1 MRFFKGNMIKFLKLN
16 FILKLERDGQDDI
29 RFETKNR
36 RRFLHYIRTIKW
48 SNDIKRVYL
57 KVIYLPTVF
66 NDSDDIHSKEDL
78 LKVYRAFTEKDLLDY
93 TAKAEWD

>member
-1 MRFFKGNMIKFLKLN
+1 MTKLLKPTY
-16 FILKLERDGQDDI
+16 ILKLEQKRQDDI
-29 RFETKNR
+29 RFETKST

-66 NDSDDIHSKEDL
+66 NDSDDIHSKKDL
-78 LKVYRAFTEKDLLDY
+78 LKVYRAFTEKDLLED
-93 TAKAEWD
+93 TAKAEWN

>member
-1 MRFFKGNMIKFLKLN
+1 MTKLLKPT
-16 FILKLERDGQDDI
+16 FILKLEQKGQDGI
-29 RFETKNR
+29 RFETKST
-36 RRFLHYIRTIKW
+36 RRFLHFIRTIKW
-48 SNDIKRVYL
+48 SNAIKRAYL

-93 TAKAEWD
+93 TAKAEW